1 MSAPIDALTQ
11 TTDAQPLPVLGRDV
25 TVPLVTGGEVTY
37 AALDY
42 AASAPA
48 LQRVWDDVAAYA
60 PYYGSVHRGAGYLS
74 QLSTD
79 LFENSRRAVA
89 EFLGCRED
97 DQVVFTRST
106 TDSLNL
112 LAAVLPAGCEVF
124 VFETEHHASLLPW
137 RDARVSYLNAPRTPG
152 EAVATL
158 ERALA
163 ARDLKGPALVCV
175 TGASNVTGELW
186 PVRELAA
193 VAHAHGAR
201 VVLDAAQLA
210 PHHPVDIAE
219 LDVDWVA
226 FSGHKL
232 YAPFGSGVLAGR
244 ADWLRDSEP
253 YLAGGGASRK
263 VARRS
268 DGGVDVEWHTTA
280 ARHEAGSPNVI
291 GVYAIASACKA
302 LTEAGFDRLVARER
316 ELVARVREG
325 LAEVPEVR
333 VLSLFGDDAPRVGVI
348 SFVVDGWNSSHFA
361 AALSAEY
368 GIGVRDGLFCAHP
381 LVRTLLGGDAG
392 DPGSAARLTPVPA
405 RGRSTRSGSA
415 SGPVRRTSTSSGSP
429 GPSGNSSG
437 TAPAGTTAPRTAV
450 ASPTAADARR
460 SGVEAD
466 RERRFQVVLGVG
478 TERHVRVRGLDARD
492 LADAARDDVRQ
503 VVVPGDPHHGDQIV
517 GAGDGEDLADAF
529 QRRDG
534 LGDLGDPVDA
544 GLDEHD
550 RGDHG

>member
-1 MSAPIDALTQ
+1 MSVSAVA
-11 TTDAQPLPVLGRDV
+11 TDPATCAPLPVLGRDV
-25 TVPLVTGGEVTY
+25 RVPLVTGGEVDY

-79 LFENSRRAVA
+79 LFENSRRTIA
-89 EFLGCRED
+89 EFLGCRADE
-97 DQVVFTRST
+97 QVVFTRST

-112 LAAVLPAGCEVF
+112 LAAVLPQDTRVF

-137 RDARVSYLNAPRTPG
+137 EQRADVTVTYLNAPRTPAQ
-152 EAVATL
+152 AVATL
-158 ERALA
+158 EQALA
-163 ARDLKGPALVCV
+163 DLGAPPAVAGGEPYGPALVCV

-193 VAHAHGAR
+193 AAHAHGAR
-201 VVLDAAQLA
+201 IVLDAAQLA
-210 PHHPVDIAE
+210 PHHPVDLAE
-219 LDVDWVA
+219 LDVDWIA

-232 YAPFGSGVLAGR
+232 YAPFGAGVLAGR
-244 ADWLRDSEP
+244 ADWLRDAEP

-263 VARRS
+263 VSRRT

-291 GVYAIASACKA
+291 GAYAIASACKA
-302 LTEAGFDRLVARER
+302 LTEAGFDTLVAREQ
-316 ELVARVREG
+316 ELITRVREG

-333 VLSLFGDDAPRVGVI
+333 VLSLFGDDAPRVGVL

-381 LVRTLLGGDAG
+381 LVRTLLGSDPQ
-392 DPGSAARLTPVPA
+392 DPGECGAPEAA
-405 RGRSTRSGSA
+405 
-415 SGPVRRTSTSSGSP
+415 P
-429 GPSGNSSG
+429 GELSLNAIRVSFG
-437 TAPAGTTAPRTAV
+437 AGTP
-450 ASPTAADARR
+450 
-460 SGVEAD
+460 
-466 RERRFQVVLGVG
+466 
-478 TERHVRVRGLDARD
+478 
-492 LADAARDDVRQ
+492 
-503 VVVPGDPHHGDQIV
+503 
-517 GAGDGEDLADAF
+517 
-529 QRRDG
+529 
-534 LGDLGDPVDA
+534 
-544 GLDEHD
+544 DEHVD
-550 RGDHG
+550 RFLRAVKELVADGARWNYRTVDGRCVAVV

>member
-1 MSAPIDALTQ
+1 MSVSTAAA
-11 TTDAQPLPVLGRDV
+11 AQSLCSPLPVLGSDV

-79 LFENSRRAVA
+79 LFENARSTVA
-89 EFLGCRED
+89 EFLDCRVD
-97 DQVVFTRST
+97 DQLIFTRST

-112 LAAVLPAGCEVF
+112 LAAALPADCQVF

-137 RDARVSYLNAPRTPG
+137 QEARVTYLDAPRTPG
-152 EAVATL
+152 EAVRTL

-163 ARDLKGPALVCV
+163 DRDSCGPALVCV

-193 VAHAHGAR
+193 AAHAHGAR
-201 VVLDAAQLA
+201 IVLDAAQLA
-210 PHHPVDIAE
+210 PHHPVSVRD

-244 ADWLRDSEP
+244 ADWLRAADP
-253 YLAGGGASRK
+253 YLAGGGASRR
-263 VARRS
+263 VTRRE
-268 DGGVDVEWHTTA
+268 DGGVDVEWHDTA

-291 GVYAIASACKA
+291 GAYSIASACKA
-302 LTEAGFDRLVARER
+302 LTEAGFDTLVARER
-316 ELVARVREG
+316 HLITKVREG
-325 LAEVPEVR
+325 LAGVPEVR
-333 VLSLFGDDAPRVGVI
+333 ILSLFGDDAPRVGVI
-348 SFVVDGWNSSHFA
+348 SFVVEGWNSSHFA

-381 LVRTLLGGDAG
+381 LLRTLLGSDPQTQGECGAPEAAPGEKSLNAIRVSFGAG
-392 DPGSAARLTPVPA
+392 TPDEHVDRFVSAVRELITSGAKWTYRTENGRCVPA
-405 RGRSTRSGSA
+405 VS
-415 SGPVRRTSTSSGSP
+415 
-429 GPSGNSSG
+429 
-437 TAPAGTTAPRTAV
+437 
-450 ASPTAADARR
+450 
-460 SGVEAD
+460 
-466 RERRFQVVLGVG
+466 
-478 TERHVRVRGLDARD
+478 
-492 LADAARDDVRQ
+492 
-503 VVVPGDPHHGDQIV
+503 
-517 GAGDGEDLADAF
+517 
-529 QRRDG
+529 
-534 LGDLGDPVDA
+534 
-544 GLDEHD
+544 
-550 RGDHG
+550 

>member
-1 MSAPIDALTQ
+1 MSVSTAAIDESVCA
-11 TTDAQPLPVLGRDV
+11 PLPVLGEDV
-25 TVPLVTGGEVTY
+25 RVPLVTGGEVAY

-48 LQRVWDDVAAYA
+48 LRRVWDDVAAYA

-79 LFENSRRAVA
+79 LFENSRATVA
-89 EFLGCRED
+89 EFLGCRAD

-112 LAAVLPAGCEVF
+112 LAAALPADCQVF

-137 RDARVSYLNAPRTPG
+137 RDARVTYLNAPRTPAQ
-152 EAVATL
+152 AVETL

-163 ARDLKGPALVCV
+163 ARDPYGPALVCV

-186 PVRELAA
+186 PVGELAA
-193 VAHAHGAR
+193 AAHAHGAR
-201 VVLDAAQLA
+201 IVLDAAQLA
-210 PHHPVDIAE
+210 PHHPVDITE

-244 ADWLRDSEP
+244 ADWLREAEP

-263 VARRS
+263 VARRT

-291 GVYAIASACKA
+291 GAYSIASACKA
-302 LTEAGFDRLVARER
+302 LKEAGFDALVAREQR
-316 ELVARVREG
+316 LVTGVRAG
-325 LAEVPEVR
+325 LAAIPQVK

-348 SFVVDGWNSSHFA
+348 SFVVEGWNSSHFA

-381 LVRTLLGGDAG
+381 LVRTLLGSDPQEVGECGAPEAEPGERSLNAIRVSFGAG
-392 DPGSAARLTPVPA
+392 TPDEHIERFVRAVGELVREGAQWKYRTEDGRCVPD
-405 RGRSTRSGSA
+405 R
-415 SGPVRRTSTSSGSP
+415 
-429 GPSGNSSG
+429 G
-437 TAPAGTTAPRTAV
+437 TA
-450 ASPTAADARR
+450 
-460 SGVEAD
+460 
-466 RERRFQVVLGVG
+466 Q
-478 TERHVRVRGLDARD
+478 H
-492 LADAARDDVRQ
+492 
-503 VVVPGDPHHGDQIV
+503 
-517 GAGDGEDLADAF
+517 
-529 QRRDG
+529 
-534 LGDLGDPVDA
+534 
-544 GLDEHD
+544 
-550 RGDHG
+550 

>member
-1 MSAPIDALTQ
+1 MSVSTAAADQSVCA
-11 TTDAQPLPVLGRDV
+11 PLPVLGRDV

-79 LFENSRRAVA
+79 LFENARRTVA
-89 EFLGCRED
+89 EFLDCRIED
-97 DQVVFTRST
+97 SPGEARSGKGGGGRREGDQVVFTRST

-112 LAAVLPAGCEVF
+112 LARVVPADCRVF

-137 RDARVSYLNAPRTPG
+137 RDAQVTYLNAPRTP
-152 EAVATL
+152 EQAVATL

-163 ARDLKGPALVCV
+163 DREPYGPALVCV

-193 VAHAHGAR
+193 AAHAHGAR
-201 VVLDAAQLA
+201 IVLDAAQLA
-210 PHHPVDIAE
+210 PHHPVSVKD

-244 ADWLRDSEP
+244 ADWLREAEP
-253 YLAGGGASRK
+253 YLAGGGASRR
-263 VARRS
+263 VSRRT
-268 DGGVDVEWHTTA
+268 DGGVDVEWHDSA

-291 GVYAIASACKA
+291 GAYSIAAACKA
-302 LTEAGFDRLVARER
+302 LTEAGFDTLVAREQH
-316 ELVARVREG
+316 LIDRVREG
-325 LAEVPEVR
+325 LAAVPQVR

-348 SFVVDGWNSSHFA
+348 SFVVEGWNSSHFA

-381 LVRTLLGGDAG
+381 LVRTLLGSDPQTQGECGAPEAAPGEKSLNAIRVSFGAG
-392 DPGSAARLTPVPA
+392 TPDEHVERFVTAVRELVSDGAKWRYRTEDGRCVPA
-405 RGRSTRSGSA
+405 
-415 SGPVRRTSTSSGSP
+415 V
-429 GPSGNSSG
+429 
-437 TAPAGTTAPRTAV
+437 
-450 ASPTAADARR
+450 
-460 SGVEAD
+460 
-466 RERRFQVVLGVG
+466 
-478 TERHVRVRGLDARD
+478 
-492 LADAARDDVRQ
+492 
-503 VVVPGDPHHGDQIV
+503 
-517 GAGDGEDLADAF
+517 
-529 QRRDG
+529 
-534 LGDLGDPVDA
+534 
-544 GLDEHD
+544 
-550 RGDHG
+550 

>member
-1 MSAPIDALTQ
+1 
-11 TTDAQPLPVLGRDV
+11 LPVLGRDV
-25 TVPLVTGGEVTY
+25 AVPLVTGGEVTY

-79 LFENSRRAVA
+79 LFENARRTVA
-89 EFLGCRED
+89 EFLDCRD
-97 DQVVFTRST
+97 ADQVVFTRST

-112 LAAVLPAGCEVF
+112 LAAALPADCQVF

-137 RDARVSYLNAPRTPG
+137 RGARVTYLDAPRSPRQ
-152 EAVATL
+152 AVETL

-163 ARDLKGPALVCV
+163 VRTVSIEGGNGPALVCV

-193 VAHAHGAR
+193 AAHAHGAR
-201 VVLDAAQLA
+201 IVLDAAQLA
-210 PHHPVDIAE
+210 PHHPVSVRE

-244 ADWLRDSEP
+244 ADWLREAEP

-263 VARRS
+263 VTRRT
-268 DGGVDVEWHTTA
+268 DGGVDVEWHETA

-291 GVYAIASACKA
+291 GAYAIASACKA
-302 LTEAGFDRLVARER
+302 LTEAGFDTLVAREQD
-316 ELVARVREG
+316 LIHKVREG
-325 LAEVPEVR
+325 LADVPEVR
-333 VLSLFGDDAPRVGVI
+333 ILSLFGDDSPRVGVI
-348 SFVVDGWNSSHFA
+348 SFVVEGWNSSHFA

-381 LVRTLLGGDAG
+381 LVRTLLGS
-392 DPGSAARLTPVPA
+392 DPQTQGECGAPEAA
-405 RGRSTRSGSA
+405 
-415 SGPVRRTSTSSGSP
+415 P
-429 GPSGNSSG
+429 GEKSLNAIRVSFG
-437 TAPAGTTAPRTAV
+437 AGTP
-450 ASPTAADARR
+450 DEH
-460 SGVEAD
+460 VE
-466 RERRFQVVLGVG
+466 RF
-478 TERHVRVRGLDARD
+478 
-492 LADAARDDVRQ
+492 
-503 VVVPGDPHHGDQIV
+503 V
-517 GAGDGEDLADAF
+517 GAVKELV
-529 QRRDG
+529 RDG
-534 LGDLGDPVDA
+534 AQWNYRTEDGRCVPDTSA
-544 GLDEHD
+544 
-550 RGDHG
+550 

>member
-1 MSAPIDALTQ
+1 MSVSTAAVDQSVCAPLT
-11 TTDAQPLPVLGRDV
+11 VLGADV
-25 TVPLVTGGEVTY
+25 TVPLVTGGYVTY

-79 LFENSRRAVA
+79 LFENSRVTVA
-89 EFLGCRED
+89 EFLGCRAD

-112 LAAVLPAGCEVF
+112 LAAVLPADCEVF

-137 RDARVSYLNAPRTPG
+137 RDARVTYLDAPRTPG
-152 EAVATL
+152 QAVATL
-158 ERALA
+158 EQALA
-163 ARDLKGPALVCV
+163 DRSPHGPALVCV

-186 PVRELAA
+186 PVKELAA
-193 VAHAHGAR
+193 AAHAHGAR
-201 VVLDAAQLA
+201 IVLDAAQLA
-210 PHHPVDIAE
+210 PHHPLDIAE

-244 ADWLRDSEP
+244 ADWLVDAEP

-263 VARRS
+263 VARRT

-291 GVYAIASACKA
+291 GVYSIAAACKA
-302 LTEAGFDRLVARER
+302 LTEAGFDRLVDREQR
-316 ELVARVREG
+316 LVTRVREG
-325 LAEVPEVR
+325 LAEVPEVK

-348 SFVVDGWNSSHFA
+348 SFVVEGWNSSHFA

-381 LVRTLLGGDAG
+381 LVRTLLGSEPQ
-392 DPGSAARLTPVPA
+392 DPGECGAPEAGPGERSEVGVPPA
-405 RGRSTRSGSA
+405 EGWGRSLNAIRVSFG
-415 SGPVRRTSTSSGSP
+415 
-429 GPSGNSSG
+429 
-437 TAPAGTTAPRTAV
+437 AGTP
-450 ASPTAADARR
+450 
-460 SGVEAD
+460 
-466 RERRFQVVLGVG
+466 
-478 TERHVRVRGLDARD
+478 
-492 LADAARDDVRQ
+492 
-503 VVVPGDPHHGDQIV
+503 
-517 GAGDGEDLADAF
+517 
-529 QRRDG
+529 
-534 LGDLGDPVDA
+534 
-544 GLDEHD
+544 DEHIERFLGAVRELVSKGARWTYRTEEGRCVPD
-550 RGDHG
+550 RGAAQV

>member
-1 MSAPIDALTQ
+1 MSVPTAALESSIC
-11 TTDAQPLPVLGRDV
+11 DPLPVLGQNV
-25 TVPLVTGGEVTY
+25 TVPLVTGGEVVY

-79 LFENSRRAVA
+79 LFENSRRTVA
-89 EFLGCRED
+89 EFLGCRAD

-112 LAAVLPAGCEVF
+112 LAAAIPADCQVF
-124 VFETEHHASLLPW
+124 VYETEHHASLLPW
-137 RDARVSYLNAPRTPG
+137 RDAQVTYLNAPRTPAQ
-152 EAVATL
+152 AVESL

-163 ARDLKGPALVCV
+163 DRDPYGPALVCV

-186 PVRELAA
+186 PVKELAA
-193 VAHAHGAR
+193 AAHAHGAR
-201 VVLDAAQLA
+201 IVLDAAQLA

-244 ADWLRDSEP
+244 ADWLQAAEP

-263 VARRS
+263 VARRA
-268 DGGVDVEWHTTA
+268 DGGVDVDWHTTA

-291 GVYAIASACKA
+291 GVYSIASACKA
-302 LTEAGFDRLVARER
+302 LTEAGFEGLVAREQ
-316 ELVARVREG
+316 ELVGRVREG

-348 SFVVDGWNSSHFA
+348 SFVVRGWNSSHFA

-381 LVRTLLGGDAG
+381 LVRTLLGSDPQ
-392 DPGSAARLTPVPA
+392 DPGECGAPEAEPGERSLNAIRVSFGAGTPDEHIDRFLRAVSELVREGARWNYRTEDGRCVPDRGAAAR
-405 RGRSTRSGSA
+405 
-415 SGPVRRTSTSSGSP
+415 
-429 GPSGNSSG
+429 
-437 TAPAGTTAPRTAV
+437 
-450 ASPTAADARR
+450 
-460 SGVEAD
+460 
-466 RERRFQVVLGVG
+466 
-478 TERHVRVRGLDARD
+478 
-492 LADAARDDVRQ
+492 
-503 VVVPGDPHHGDQIV
+503 I
-517 GAGDGEDLADAF
+517 
-529 QRRDG
+529 
-534 LGDLGDPVDA
+534 
-544 GLDEHD
+544 
-550 RGDHG
+550 

>member
-1 MSAPIDALTQ
+1 MSVPTAAL
-11 TTDAQPLPVLGRDV
+11 DSSVCAPLPVLGQDV

-79 LFENSRRAVA
+79 LFENSRRTVA
-89 EFLGCRED
+89 EFLGCRAD

-112 LAAVLPAGCEVF
+112 LAAAIPADCQVF
-124 VFETEHHASLLPW
+124 VYETEHHASLLPW
-137 RDARVSYLNAPRTPG
+137 RDAQVTYLNAPRTPAQ
-152 EAVATL
+152 AVETL

-163 ARDLKGPALVCV
+163 DRDPYGPALVCV

-193 VAHAHGAR
+193 AAHAHGAR
-201 VVLDAAQLA
+201 IVLDAAQLA
-210 PHHPVDIAE
+210 PHHPVDVAE

-244 ADWLRDSEP
+244 ADWLQAADP

-263 VARRS
+263 VARRA
-268 DGGVDVEWHTTA
+268 DGGVDVDWHTTA

-291 GVYAIASACKA
+291 GVYSIASACKA
-302 LTEAGFDRLVARER
+302 LTEAGFDNLVAREQ
-316 ELVARVREG
+316 ELVSRVREG
-325 LAEVPEVR
+325 LAEVPEVQ

-348 SFVVDGWNSSHFA
+348 SFVVRGWNSSHFA

-381 LVRTLLGGDAG
+381 LVRTLLGSDPQ
-392 DPGSAARLTPVPA
+392 DPGECGAPEGEPGELPQPSAGGTPSSLRSLNAIRVSFGAGTPDEHIDRFLRAVAELVREGARWNYRTEDGRCVPD
-405 RGRSTRSGSA
+405 R
-415 SGPVRRTSTSSGSP
+415 
-429 GPSGNSSG
+429 G
-437 TAPAGTTAPRTAV
+437 TAA
-450 ASPTAADARR
+450 
-460 SGVEAD
+460 
-466 RERRFQVVLGVG
+466 QV
-478 TERHVRVRGLDARD
+478 
-492 LADAARDDVRQ
+492 
-503 VVVPGDPHHGDQIV
+503 
-517 GAGDGEDLADAF
+517 
-529 QRRDG
+529 
-534 LGDLGDPVDA
+534 
-544 GLDEHD
+544 
-550 RGDHG
+550 

>member
-1 MSAPIDALTQ
+1 MSASLNTATA
-11 TTDAQPLPVLGRDV
+11 TAQDPACAEPLAVLGRDV

-79 LFENSRRAVA
+79 LFEQSRATVA
-89 EFLGCRED
+89 EFLDCRPG

-112 LAAVLPAGCEVF
+112 LAAVLPADCQVF

-137 RDARVSYLNAPRTPG
+137 TNAQVSYLNAPRTPD

-163 ARDLKGPALVCV
+163 DRTASIEEGHGPALVCV

-186 PVRELAA
+186 PVKELAA
-193 VAHAHGAR
+193 AAHAHGAR
-201 VVLDAAQLA
+201 IVLDAAQLA
-210 PHHPVDIAE
+210 PHHPVSVRD

-244 ADWLRDSEP
+244 ADWLQEAEP

-263 VARRS
+263 VSRRE

-291 GVYAIASACKA
+291 GVYSIASACRA
-302 LTEAGFDRLVARER
+302 LTEAGFDSLVAREQH
-316 ELVARVREG
+316 LVAKVREG
-325 LAEVPEVR
+325 LAEVPAVR

-381 LVRTLLGGDAG
+381 LVRTLLGSEPQAQGECGAPEAAPGERSLNAIRVSFGAG
-392 DPGSAARLTPVPA
+392 TPDEHVERFVRAVKELVADGAKWQYRTEEGRCVP
-405 RGRSTRSGSA
+405 
-415 SGPVRRTSTSSGSP
+415 
-429 GPSGNSSG
+429 
-437 TAPAGTTAPRTAV
+437 TAPLRGCSAV
-450 ASPTAADARR
+450 
-460 SGVEAD
+460 
-466 RERRFQVVLGVG
+466 
-478 TERHVRVRGLDARD
+478 
-492 LADAARDDVRQ
+492 
-503 VVVPGDPHHGDQIV
+503 
-517 GAGDGEDLADAF
+517 
-529 QRRDG
+529 
-534 LGDLGDPVDA
+534 
-544 GLDEHD
+544 
-550 RGDHG
+550 

>member
-1 MSAPIDALTQ
+1 MSASLNAVA
-11 TTDAQPLPVLGRDV
+11 TTATDTAQDPACAEPLAVLGRDV

-79 LFENSRRAVA
+79 LFEQSRVTVA
-89 EFLGCRED
+89 EFLDCRPA

-112 LAAVLPAGCEVF
+112 LAAVLPAGCQVF

-137 RDARVSYLNAPRTPG
+137 TNAQVTYLDAPRTPG
-152 EAVATL
+152 EAVAVL

-163 ARDLKGPALVCV
+163 DRTASIEEGYGPALVCV

-186 PVRELAA
+186 PVKELAA
-193 VAHAHGAR
+193 AAHAHGAR
-201 VVLDAAQLA
+201 IVLDAAQLA
-210 PHHPVDIAE
+210 PHHPVSVRD

-244 ADWLRDSEP
+244 ADWLQEADP

-263 VARRS
+263 VSRRE
-268 DGGVDVEWHTTA
+268 DGGVDAEWHTTA

-291 GVYAIASACKA
+291 GVYSIASACRA
-302 LTEAGFDRLVARER
+302 LTEAGFENLVAREQR
-316 ELVARVREG
+316 LVARVREG
-325 LAEVPEVR
+325 LAEVPAVR

-381 LVRTLLGGDAG
+381 LVRTLLGSEPQAQGECGAPEAA
-392 DPGSAARLTPVPA
+392 PGE
-405 RGRSTRSGSA
+405 RSLNAIRVSFG
-415 SGPVRRTSTSSGSP
+415 
-429 GPSGNSSG
+429 
-437 TAPAGTTAPRTAV
+437 AGTP
-450 ASPTAADARR
+450 
-460 SGVEAD
+460 
-466 RERRFQVVLGVG
+466 
-478 TERHVRVRGLDARD
+478 
-492 LADAARDDVRQ
+492 
-503 VVVPGDPHHGDQIV
+503 
-517 GAGDGEDLADAF
+517 
-529 QRRDG
+529 
-534 LGDLGDPVDA
+534 
-544 GLDEHD
+544 DEHVD
-550 RGDHG
+550 RFLGAVRELVADGAKWQYRTEEGRCVPLRGASA

>member
-1 MSAPIDALTQ
+1 MSVAVDAAACTE
-11 TTDAQPLPVLGRDV
+11 TVAPLPVLGRDV

-48 LQRVWDDVAAYA
+48 LQRVWDDVAAYV

-79 LFENSRRAVA
+79 LFENSRTTVA
-89 EFLGCRED
+89 EFLDCRD
-97 DQVVFTRST
+97 GDQVVFTRST

-112 LAAVLPAGCEVF
+112 LAAALPADCQVF

-137 RDARVSYLNAPRTPG
+137 RDARVTYLNAPRTPD

-163 ARDLKGPALVCV
+163 DRDPYGPALVCV

-193 VAHAHGAR
+193 AAHAHGAR
-201 VVLDAAQLA
+201 IVLDAAQLA
-210 PHHPVDIAE
+210 PHHPVSVQD

-244 ADWLRDSEP
+244 SDWLTEAEP

-263 VARRS
+263 VARRT
-268 DGGVDVEWHTTA
+268 DGGVDVEWHENA

-291 GVYAIASACKA
+291 GVYSIASACKA
-302 LTEAGFDRLVARER
+302 LTEAGFDSLVAREQHLIR
-316 ELVARVREG
+316 TVRDG
-325 LAEVPEVR
+325 LAAVPEVK

-348 SFVVDGWNSSHFA
+348 SFVVEGWNSSHFA

-381 LVRTLLGGDAG
+381 LVRTLLGSDPQTQGECGAPEAAPGEKSLNAIRVSFGAG
-392 DPGSAARLTPVPA
+392 TPDEHVERFVAAVTELVRDGAAWSYRTEQGRCVPA
-405 RGRSTRSGSA
+405 S
-415 SGPVRRTSTSSGSP
+415 
-429 GPSGNSSG
+429 
-437 TAPAGTTAPRTAV
+437 
-450 ASPTAADARR
+450 
-460 SGVEAD
+460 
-466 RERRFQVVLGVG
+466 
-478 TERHVRVRGLDARD
+478 
-492 LADAARDDVRQ
+492 
-503 VVVPGDPHHGDQIV
+503 
-517 GAGDGEDLADAF
+517 
-529 QRRDG
+529 
-534 LGDLGDPVDA
+534 
-544 GLDEHD
+544 
-550 RGDHG
+550 

>member
-1 MSAPIDALTQ
+1 MSARATTTTHADADPACVPGAAGSLTES
-11 TTDAQPLPVLGRDV
+11 PLPVLGRDV
-25 TVPLVTGGEVTY
+25 TVPLVTGGEVDY

-79 LFENSRRAVA
+79 LFENARRTVA
-89 EFLGCRED
+89 EFLGCRDGDE
-97 DQVVFTRST
+97 VVFTRST

-112 LAAVLPAGCEVF
+112 LAAALPADCEVF

-137 RDARVSYLNAPRTPG
+137 RDARVTYLDAPRTPG
-152 EAVATL
+152 EAVDTL

-163 ARDLKGPALVCV
+163 DRDPYGPALVCV

-193 VAHAHGAR
+193 AAHAHGAR
-201 VVLDAAQLA
+201 IVLDAAQLA
-210 PHHPVDIAE
+210 PHHPVDVAD

-232 YAPFGSGVLAGR
+232 YAPFGAGVLAGR
-244 ADWLRDSEP
+244 ADWLRVAEP

-263 VARRS
+263 VSRRA
-268 DGGVDVEWHTTA
+268 DGGVDVEWHDSA

-291 GVYAIASACKA
+291 GAYAIASACKA
-302 LTEAGFDRLVARER
+302 LTEAGFDRLVAREER
-316 ELVARVREG
+316 LIDLVRAG
-325 LAEVPEVR
+325 LAEVPAVR

-381 LVRTLLGGDAG
+381 LVRTLLGTDPQ
-392 DPGSAARLTPVPA
+392 DPGECGAPEAAP
-405 RGRSTRSGSA
+405 GERSLNA
-415 SGPVRRTSTSSGSP
+415 VRVSFG
-429 GPSGNSSG
+429 
-437 TAPAGTTAPRTAV
+437 AGTPDEHVERFVRAVRELVTDGARWRYRTEDGRCV
-450 ASPTAADARR
+450 PDPTTAA
-460 SGVEAD
+460 
-466 RERRFQVVLGVG
+466 
-478 TERHVRVRGLDARD
+478 
-492 LADAARDDVRQ
+492 
-503 VVVPGDPHHGDQIV
+503 
-517 GAGDGEDLADAF
+517 
-529 QRRDG
+529 
-534 LGDLGDPVDA
+534 
-544 GLDEHD
+544 
-550 RGDHG
+550 

>member
-1 MSAPIDALTQ
+1 MSARPNAVASAASASSVASAAADSA
-11 TTDAQPLPVLGRDV
+11 DPACAAPLPVLGRDV

-79 LFENSRRAVA
+79 LFENSRITVA
-89 EFLGCRED
+89 EFLDCRPG
-97 DQVVFTRST
+97 DQVIFTRST

-112 LAAVLPAGCEVF
+112 LAQAVPADCQVF

-137 RDARVSYLNAPRTPG
+137 RDAQVTYLNAPRTP
-152 EAVATL
+152 EDAVATL

-163 ARDLKGPALVCV
+163 DRDPYGPALVCV

-186 PVRELAA
+186 PVKELAA
-193 VAHAHGAR
+193 AAHAHGAR
-201 VVLDAAQLA
+201 IVLDAAQLA
-210 PHHPVDIAE
+210 PHHPVSVQD
-219 LDVDWVA
+219 LDVDWIA

-244 ADWLRDSEP
+244 SDWLQDAEP

-263 VARRS
+263 VARRT

-291 GVYAIASACKA
+291 GVYSIASACKA
-302 LTEAGFDRLVARER
+302 LVEAGFESLVER
-316 ELVARVREG
+316 EQHLIAKVREG
-325 LAEVPEVR
+325 LAEVPEVK

-381 LVRTLLGGDAG
+381 LVRTLLGSDPQ
-392 DPGSAARLTPVPA
+392 DPGECGAPEAEPGERSLNAIRVSFGAGTPDEHVERFVGAVKELVRHGAKWTYHTEDGRCVPA
-405 RGRSTRSGSA
+405 
-415 SGPVRRTSTSSGSP
+415 V
-429 GPSGNSSG
+429 
-437 TAPAGTTAPRTAV
+437 
-450 ASPTAADARR
+450 
-460 SGVEAD
+460 
-466 RERRFQVVLGVG
+466 
-478 TERHVRVRGLDARD
+478 
-492 LADAARDDVRQ
+492 
-503 VVVPGDPHHGDQIV
+503 
-517 GAGDGEDLADAF
+517 
-529 QRRDG
+529 
-534 LGDLGDPVDA
+534 
-544 GLDEHD
+544 
-550 RGDHG
+550 

>member
-1 MSAPIDALTQ
+1 MSVSAVAADSSVCAPLA
-11 TTDAQPLPVLGRDV
+11 VLGRDV

-79 LFENSRRAVA
+79 LFENSRKTVA

-112 LAAVLPAGCEVF
+112 LAAALPADCQVF

-137 RDARVSYLNAPRTPG
+137 RDARVTCLNAPRTPD
-152 EAVATL
+152 EAVQTL

-163 ARDLKGPALVCV
+163 DRDPYGPALVCV

-193 VAHAHGAR
+193 AAHAHGAR
-201 VVLDAAQLA
+201 IVLDAAQLA
-210 PHHPVDIAE
+210 PHHPVSVAE

-244 ADWLRDSEP
+244 SDWLRAAEP

-263 VARRS
+263 VARRA
-268 DGGVDVEWHTTA
+268 DGGVDVEWHDSA

-291 GVYAIASACKA
+291 GVYSIASACKA
-302 LTEAGFDRLVARER
+302 LTDAGFDELVAREQHLIR
-316 ELVARVREG
+316 TVREG
-325 LAEVPEVR
+325 LAEVPQVR
-333 VLSLFGDDAPRVGVI
+333 ILSLFGDDAPRVGVI

-381 LVRTLLGGDAG
+381 LVRTLLGSEPDE
-392 DPGSAARLTPVPA
+392 PGECGAPEAA
-405 RGRSTRSGSA
+405 
-415 SGPVRRTSTSSGSP
+415 P
-429 GPSGNSSG
+429 GEKSLNAIRVSFG
-437 TAPAGTTAPRTAV
+437 AGTP
-450 ASPTAADARR
+450 
-460 SGVEAD
+460 
-466 RERRFQVVLGVG
+466 
-478 TERHVRVRGLDARD
+478 
-492 LADAARDDVRQ
+492 
-503 VVVPGDPHHGDQIV
+503 
-517 GAGDGEDLADAF
+517 
-529 QRRDG
+529 
-534 LGDLGDPVDA
+534 
-544 GLDEHD
+544 DEHVERFVRAVKELVAD
-550 RGDHG
+550 GARWSYRTEDGRCVPDTGAAA

>member
-1 MSAPIDALTQ
+1 MSARPAA
-11 TTDAQPLPVLGRDV
+11 TTATATATASAVAACEPLPVLGSDV
-25 TVPLVTGGEVTY
+25 LVPLVTGGEVTY

-48 LQRVWDDVAAYA
+48 LRRVWDDIAAYA

-79 LFENSRRAVA
+79 LFENSRKDVA
-89 EFLGCRED
+89 AFLGCRED

-112 LAAVLPAGCEVF
+112 LAAVAPRGTEVF

-137 RDARVSYLNAPRTPG
+137 EQREDVTVRYLSAPRSPG
-152 EAVATL
+152 QAVETL
-158 ERALA
+158 EKALA
-163 ARDLKGPALVCV
+163 GRAGGPALVCV

-193 VAHAHGAR
+193 AAHAHGAR
-201 VVLDAAQLA
+201 IVLDAAQLA

-219 LDVDWVA
+219 ADIDWVA

-232 YAPFGSGVLAGR
+232 YAPFGAGVLAGR
-244 ADWLRDSEP
+244 ADWLREARP

-263 VARRS
+263 VTRRE

-302 LTEAGFDRLVARER
+302 LTEAGFEGLVARER
-316 ELVARVREG
+316 QLIEKVRAG

-333 VLSLFGDDAPRVGVI
+333 VLSLFGDDAPRVGVL
-348 SFVVDGWNSSHFA
+348 SFVVEGWNSSHFA

-381 LVRTLLGGDAG
+381 LVRTLLDSEP
-392 DPGSAARLTPVPA
+392 DEPGECGAPEAAP
-405 RGRSTRSGSA
+405 GERSLNAIRVSFG
-415 SGPVRRTSTSSGSP
+415 
-429 GPSGNSSG
+429 
-437 TAPAGTTAPRTAV
+437 AGTP
-450 ASPTAADARR
+450 DEH
-460 SGVEAD
+460 VE
-466 RERRFQVVLGVG
+466 RF
-478 TERHVRVRGLDARD
+478 
-492 LADAARDDVRQ
+492 
-503 VVVPGDPHHGDQIV
+503 V
-517 GAGDGEDLADAF
+517 GAVKELV
-529 QRRDG
+529 RDG
-534 LGDLGDPVDA
+534 ARWSYRTEDGRCVP
-544 GLDEHD
+544 D
-550 RGDHG
+550 RG

>member
-1 MSAPIDALTQ
+1 MSVSTAAVDQSICA
-11 TTDAQPLPVLGRDV
+11 PLPVLGADV
-25 TVPLVTGGEVTY
+25 TVPLVTGGDVTY

-48 LQRVWDDVAAYA
+48 LKRVWDDVAAYA

-79 LFENSRRAVA
+79 LFENSRETVA
-89 EFLGCRED
+89 EFLGCRAE

-112 LAAVLPAGCEVF
+112 LAAALPADCQVF

-137 RDARVSYLNAPRTPG
+137 RDARVTYLDAPRTPDQ
-152 EAVATL
+152 AVATL

-163 ARDLKGPALVCV
+163 AREPHGPALVCV

-186 PVRELAA
+186 PVKELAA
-193 VAHAHGAR
+193 AAHAHGAR
-201 VVLDAAQLA
+201 IVLDAAQLA
-210 PHHPVDIAE
+210 PHHPVDITE

-244 ADWLRDSEP
+244 ADWLVDAEP

-263 VARRS
+263 VARRT
-268 DGGVDVEWHTTA
+268 DGGVDVEWHTTP

-291 GVYAIASACKA
+291 GVYSIAAACKA
-302 LTEAGFDRLVARER
+302 LTEAGFDRLVAREQQ
-316 ELVARVREG
+316 LVTRVREG
-325 LAEVPEVR
+325 LADVPEVK

-348 SFVVDGWNSSHFA
+348 SFVVEGWNSSHFA

-381 LVRTLLGGDAG
+381 LVRTLLGSEPQE
-392 DPGSAARLTPVPA
+392 PGECGAPEAAP
-405 RGRSTRSGSA
+405 GERSLNAIRVSFG
-415 SGPVRRTSTSSGSP
+415 
-429 GPSGNSSG
+429 
-437 TAPAGTTAPRTAV
+437 AGTP
-450 ASPTAADARR
+450 
-460 SGVEAD
+460 
-466 RERRFQVVLGVG
+466 
-478 TERHVRVRGLDARD
+478 
-492 LADAARDDVRQ
+492 
-503 VVVPGDPHHGDQIV
+503 
-517 GAGDGEDLADAF
+517 
-529 QRRDG
+529 
-534 LGDLGDPVDA
+534 
-544 GLDEHD
+544 DEHIERFLGAVRELVSKGARWSYRTEEGRCVPD
-550 RGDHG
+550 RGAAQV

>member
-1 MSAPIDALTQ
+1 MSVFTAAADQSLCA
-11 TTDAQPLPVLGRDV
+11 PLPVLGEDV
-25 TVPLVTGGEVTY
+25 RVPLVTGGEVTY

-79 LFENSRRAVA
+79 LFENSRATVA
-89 EFLGCRED
+89 EFLGCRAD

-112 LAAVLPAGCEVF
+112 LAAVLPADCQVF
-124 VFETEHHASLLPW
+124 VYETEHHASLLPW
-137 RDARVSYLNAPRTPG
+137 RDARVTYLNAPRTPAQ
-152 EAVATL
+152 AVESL

-163 ARDLKGPALVCV
+163 DREPYGPVLVCV

-186 PVRELAA
+186 PVKELAA
-193 VAHAHGAR
+193 AAHAHGAR
-201 VVLDAAQLA
+201 IVLDAAQLA

-244 ADWLRDSEP
+244 ADWLREAEP

-263 VARRS
+263 VARRA
-268 DGGVDVEWHTTA
+268 DGGVDVEWHSTA

-291 GVYAIASACKA
+291 GVYSIASACKA
-302 LTEAGFDRLVARER
+302 LTEAGFENLVAREQA
-316 ELVARVREG
+316 LVAAVRAG
-325 LAEVPEVR
+325 LAEVPQVK

-348 SFVVDGWNSSHFA
+348 SFVVEGWNSSHFA

-381 LVRTLLGGDAG
+381 LVRTLLGS
-392 DPGSAARLTPVPA
+392 DPEQVGECGAPEAEP
-405 RGRSTRSGSA
+405 GERSLNAIRVSFG
-415 SGPVRRTSTSSGSP
+415 
-429 GPSGNSSG
+429 
-437 TAPAGTTAPRTAV
+437 AGTPEEHIERFVRAVKELVSEGAQWKYRTEGG
-450 ASPTAADARR
+450 RC
-460 SGVEAD
+460 
-466 RERRFQVVLGVG
+466 
-478 TERHVRVRGLDARD
+478 
-492 LADAARDDVRQ
+492 
-503 VVVPGDPHHGDQIV
+503 VP
-517 GAGDGEDLADAF
+517 
-529 QRRDG
+529 
-534 LGDLGDPVDA
+534 
-544 GLDEHD
+544 D
-550 RGDHG
+550 RGAAQL

>member
-1 MSAPIDALTQ
+1 MSAFLNAAATSASVASASVATAEGPAC
-11 TTDAQPLPVLGRDV
+11 AEPLPVLGRDV

-79 LFENSRRAVA
+79 LFEQSRVTVA
-89 EFLGCRED
+89 EFLDCRPA
-97 DQVVFTRST
+97 DQVIFTRST

-112 LAAVLPAGCEVF
+112 LAAVLPADCQVF

-137 RDARVSYLNAPRTPG
+137 TNAQVTYLNAPRTPD

-163 ARDLKGPALVCV
+163 DREPSPSSSSWGDPKGPALVCV

-186 PVRELAA
+186 PVKELAA
-193 VAHAHGAR
+193 AAHAHGAR
-201 VVLDAAQLA
+201 IVLDAAQLA
-210 PHHPVDIAE
+210 PHHPVSVRD

-244 ADWLRDSEP
+244 ADWLQQAEP

-263 VARRS
+263 VARRE

-291 GVYAIASACKA
+291 GVYSIASACKA
-302 LTEAGFDRLVARER
+302 LTEAGFDSLVARER
-316 ELVARVREG
+316 HLIAKVREG
-325 LAEVPEVR
+325 LAEVPAVR
-333 VLSLFGDDAPRVGVI
+333 VLSLFGDEAPRVGVI

-381 LVRTLLGGDAG
+381 LVRTLLGSEPQAQGECGAPEAAPGERSLNAIRVSFGAG
-392 DPGSAARLTPVPA
+392 TPDEHVDRFVRAVKELVADGAKWQYRTEEGRCVPA
-405 RGRSTRSGSA
+405 
-415 SGPVRRTSTSSGSP
+415 V
-429 GPSGNSSG
+429 
-437 TAPAGTTAPRTAV
+437 
-450 ASPTAADARR
+450 
-460 SGVEAD
+460 
-466 RERRFQVVLGVG
+466 
-478 TERHVRVRGLDARD
+478 
-492 LADAARDDVRQ
+492 
-503 VVVPGDPHHGDQIV
+503 
-517 GAGDGEDLADAF
+517 
-529 QRRDG
+529 
-534 LGDLGDPVDA
+534 
-544 GLDEHD
+544 
-550 RGDHG
+550 

>member
-1 MSAPIDALTQ
+1 MSAFLNSATATAATAAAVDPAC
-11 TTDAQPLPVLGRDV
+11 AEPLPVLGRDV

-79 LFENSRRAVA
+79 LFEQSRATVA
-89 EFLGCRED
+89 EFLDCRPG

-112 LAAVLPAGCEVF
+112 LAAALPAGCQVF

-137 RDARVSYLNAPRTPG
+137 TNAQVTYLNAPRTPAQ
-152 EAVATL
+152 AVATL

-163 ARDLKGPALVCV
+163 DRDPYGPALVCV

-186 PVRELAA
+186 PVKELAA
-193 VAHAHGAR
+193 AAHAHGAR
-201 VVLDAAQLA
+201 IVLDAAQLA
-210 PHHPVDIAE
+210 PHHPLSVRD
-219 LDVDWVA
+219 LGVDWVA

-244 ADWLRDSEP
+244 ADWLQEAEP
-253 YLAGGGASRK
+253 YLAGGGASRM
-263 VARRS
+263 VARRVE
-268 DGGVDVEWHTTA
+268 GGVDVEWHTTA

-291 GVYAIASACKA
+291 GVYSIASACRA
-302 LTEAGFDRLVARER
+302 LKEAGFENLVARENR
-316 ELVARVREG
+316 LIARVREG
-325 LAEVPEVR
+325 LADVPAVR
-333 VLSLFGDDAPRVGVI
+333 VLSLFGDHAPRVGVI

-381 LVRTLLGGDAG
+381 LVRTLLGSEPQEPGECGAPEAAPGERSLNAIRVSFGAG
-392 DPGSAARLTPVPA
+392 TPDEHVERFLRAVKELVADGAKWQYRTEEGRCVPA
-405 RGRSTRSGSA
+405 
-415 SGPVRRTSTSSGSP
+415 V
-429 GPSGNSSG
+429 
-437 TAPAGTTAPRTAV
+437 
-450 ASPTAADARR
+450 
-460 SGVEAD
+460 
-466 RERRFQVVLGVG
+466 
-478 TERHVRVRGLDARD
+478 
-492 LADAARDDVRQ
+492 
-503 VVVPGDPHHGDQIV
+503 
-517 GAGDGEDLADAF
+517 
-529 QRRDG
+529 
-534 LGDLGDPVDA
+534 
-544 GLDEHD
+544 
-550 RGDHG
+550 

>member
-1 MSAPIDALTQ
+1 MSVAVDAAACTSAPADIA
-11 TTDAQPLPVLGRDV
+11 APLPVLGRDV

-79 LFENSRRAVA
+79 LFENSRTTVA
-89 EFLGCRED
+89 EFLDCRD
-97 DQVVFTRST
+97 GDQVVFTRST

-112 LAAVLPAGCEVF
+112 LAAALPADCQVF

-137 RDARVSYLNAPRTPG
+137 RDARVTYLNAPRTPD

-163 ARDLKGPALVCV
+163 DRDPYGPALVCV

-193 VAHAHGAR
+193 AAHAHGAR
-201 VVLDAAQLA
+201 IVLDAAQLA
-210 PHHPVDIAE
+210 PHHPVSVQD

-244 ADWLRDSEP
+244 SDWLTEAEP

-263 VARRS
+263 VARRT
-268 DGGVDVEWHTTA
+268 DGGVDVEWHENA

-291 GVYAIASACKA
+291 GVYSIASACKA
-302 LTEAGFDRLVARER
+302 LTEAGFDSLVAREQYLIR
-316 ELVARVREG
+316 KVRDG
-325 LAEVPEVR
+325 LAAVPEVK

-348 SFVVDGWNSSHFA
+348 SFVVEGWNSSHFA

-381 LVRTLLGGDAG
+381 LVRTLLGSDPQTQGECGAPEAAPGEKSLNAIRVSFGAG
-392 DPGSAARLTPVPA
+392 TPDEHVERFVAAVTELVRDGAAWSYRTEQGRCVPA
-405 RGRSTRSGSA
+405 S
-415 SGPVRRTSTSSGSP
+415 
-429 GPSGNSSG
+429 
-437 TAPAGTTAPRTAV
+437 
-450 ASPTAADARR
+450 
-460 SGVEAD
+460 
-466 RERRFQVVLGVG
+466 
-478 TERHVRVRGLDARD
+478 
-492 LADAARDDVRQ
+492 
-503 VVVPGDPHHGDQIV
+503 
-517 GAGDGEDLADAF
+517 
-529 QRRDG
+529 
-534 LGDLGDPVDA
+534 
-544 GLDEHD
+544 
-550 RGDHG
+550 

>member
-1 MSAPIDALTQ
+1 MSVSAVATAPSVCA
-11 TTDAQPLPVLGRDV
+11 PLPVLGRDV

-79 LFENSRRAVA
+79 LFENARRTVA
-89 EFLGCRED
+89 EFLDCREG

-112 LAAVLPAGCEVF
+112 LAAALPAGCQVF

-137 RDARVSYLNAPRTPG
+137 RNARVTYLDAPRSPR
-152 EAVATL
+152 EAVETL

-163 ARDLKGPALVCV
+163 GRTVPTEGGHGPALVCV

-193 VAHAHGAR
+193 AAHAHGAR
-201 VVLDAAQLA
+201 IVLDAAQLA
-210 PHHPVDIAE
+210 PHHPVSLAG

-232 YAPFGSGVLAGR
+232 YAPFGTGVLAGR
-244 ADWLRDSEP
+244 SDWLRAAEP

-263 VARRS
+263 VSRRQ
-268 DGGVDVEWHTTA
+268 DGGVDVEWHDSA

-291 GVYAIASACKA
+291 GAYAVASACKA
-302 LTEAGFDRLVARER
+302 LTEAGFDTLVAREQD
-316 ELVARVREG
+316 LVRAVREG
-325 LAEVPEVR
+325 LADVPQVR
-333 VLSLFGDDAPRVGVI
+333 FLSLFGDDAPRVGVL

-381 LVRTLLGGDAG
+381 LVRTLLGS
-392 DPGSAARLTPVPA
+392 DPQSQGEC
-405 RGRSTRSGSA
+405 
-415 SGPVRRTSTSSGSP
+415 GSP
-429 GPSGNSSG
+429 EA
-437 TAPAGTTAPRTAV
+437 APGEKSLNAIRVSFGAGTP
-450 ASPTAADARR
+450 
-460 SGVEAD
+460 
-466 RERRFQVVLGVG
+466 
-478 TERHVRVRGLDARD
+478 
-492 LADAARDDVRQ
+492 
-503 VVVPGDPHHGDQIV
+503 
-517 GAGDGEDLADAF
+517 
-529 QRRDG
+529 
-534 LGDLGDPVDA
+534 
-544 GLDEHD
+544 DEHVERFVRAVKELVTD
-550 RGDHG
+550 GAKWNYRTEDGRCVPDTSA

>member
-1 MSAPIDALTQ
+1 MSARPSAL
-11 TTDAQPLPVLGRDV
+11 DSADFADSANDSPACEPLPVLGSDV
-25 TVPLVTGGEVTY
+25 LVPLVTGGEVTY

-48 LQRVWDDVAAYA
+48 LRRVWDDIAAYA

-79 LFENSRRAVA
+79 LFENSRKDVA
-89 EFLGCRED
+89 AFLGCRED

-112 LAAVLPAGCEVF
+112 LAAVAPRGTEVF

-137 RDARVSYLNAPRTPG
+137 EQREDVTVRYLSAPRSPRQ
-152 EAVATL
+152 AVRTL
-158 ERALA
+158 QTALA
-163 ARDLKGPALVCV
+163 GRGEGPALVCV

-193 VAHAHGAR
+193 AAHAHGAR
-201 VVLDAAQLA
+201 IVLDAAQLA
-210 PHHPVDIAE
+210 PHHPVDIAAA
-219 LDVDWVA
+219 DVDWVA

-232 YAPFGSGVLAGR
+232 YAPFGAGVLAGR
-244 ADWLRDSEP
+244 ADWLRAARP

-263 VARRS
+263 VTRRD

-302 LTEAGFDRLVARER
+302 LTEAGFEGLVARER
-316 ELVARVREG
+316 QLIATVREG

-333 VLSLFGDDAPRVGVI
+333 VLSLFGDDAPRVGVL

-381 LVRTLLGGDAG
+381 LVRTLLGSEPDE
-392 DPGSAARLTPVPA
+392 PGECGAPEAAP
-405 RGRSTRSGSA
+405 GERSLNAIRVSFG
-415 SGPVRRTSTSSGSP
+415 
-429 GPSGNSSG
+429 
-437 TAPAGTTAPRTAV
+437 AGTPDEHVERFVRAV
-450 ASPTAADARR
+450 KEL
-460 SGVEAD
+460 V
-466 RERRFQVVLGVG
+466 
-478 TERHVRVRGLDARD
+478 
-492 LADAARDDVRQ
+492 
-503 VVVPGDPHHGDQIV
+503 
-517 GAGDGEDLADAF
+517 
-529 QRRDG
+529 RDG
-534 LGDLGDPVDA
+534 ARWSYRTENGRCVP
-544 GLDEHD
+544 D
-550 RGDHG
+550 RG

>member
-1 MSAPIDALTQ
+1 MSPNAVS
-11 TTDAQPLPVLGRDV
+11 TTAAAPLPVLGRDV

-79 LFENSRRAVA
+79 LFENSRRTVA
-89 EFLGCRED
+89 EFLGCRPD

-137 RDARVSYLNAPRTPG
+137 RDARAGDAGISYLNAPRTPD

-163 ARDLKGPALVCV
+163 RRDSRRPALVCV

-193 VAHAHGAR
+193 AAHAHGAR
-201 VVLDAAQLA
+201 IVLDAAQLA
-210 PHHPVDIAE
+210 PHHRVDIAA

-244 ADWLRDSEP
+244 ADWLRDAEP
-253 YLAGGGASRK
+253 YLAGGGASRT
-263 VARRS
+263 VARRA

-291 GVYAIASACKA
+291 GAYAIASACKA
-302 LTEAGFDRLVARER
+302 LTEAGFDTLVER
-316 ELVARVREG
+316 EQQLIDRVRSG

-333 VLSLFGDDAPRVGVI
+333 VLSLFGDDAPRVGVL
-348 SFVVDGWNSSHFA
+348 SFVVEGWNSSHFA

-381 LVRTLLGGDAG
+381 LVRTLLGTDPQ
-392 DPGSAARLTPVPA
+392 DPGECGAPEAEPGERSLNAIRVSFGAGTPDEHVDRFVRAVRELVNDGARWNYRTEDGRCVPD
-405 RGRSTRSGSA
+405 RSG
-415 SGPVRRTSTSSGSP
+415 
-429 GPSGNSSG
+429 
-437 TAPAGTTAPRTAV
+437 APAA
-450 ASPTAADARR
+450 
-460 SGVEAD
+460 
-466 RERRFQVVLGVG
+466 
-478 TERHVRVRGLDARD
+478 
-492 LADAARDDVRQ
+492 
-503 VVVPGDPHHGDQIV
+503 
-517 GAGDGEDLADAF
+517 
-529 QRRDG
+529 
-534 LGDLGDPVDA
+534 
-544 GLDEHD
+544 
-550 RGDHG
+550 

>member
-1 MSAPIDALTQ
+1 MSAAVTP
-11 TTDAQPLPVLGRDV
+11 TTTAAVTDPSDPACLAPLPVLGREV
-25 TVPLVTGGEVTY
+25 SVPLVTGGEVTY

-79 LFENSRRAVA
+79 LFENARATVA
-89 EFLGCRED
+89 SFLGCRAG

-112 LAAVLPAGCEVF
+112 LAAALPAGCEVF

-137 RDARVSYLNAPRTPG
+137 RDARVTYLDAPRTPAD
-152 EAVATL
+152 AVTTL

-163 ARDLKGPALVCV
+163 DRDPYGPALVCV

-193 VAHAHGAR
+193 AAHAHGAR
-201 VVLDAAQLA
+201 IVLDAAQLA
-210 PHHPVDIAE
+210 PHHPVSVAE
-219 LDVDWVA
+219 LDVDWIA

-244 ADWLRDSEP
+244 ADWLREAEP

-263 VARRS
+263 VSRRA
-268 DGGVDVEWHTTA
+268 DGGVEVEWHDSA

-302 LTEAGFDRLVARER
+302 LTEAGFDDLVARER
-316 ELVARVREG
+316 YLIGLVRAG
-325 LAEVPEVR
+325 LAQVPEVR

-381 LVRTLLGGDAG
+381 LVRTLLGTDPQ
-392 DPGSAARLTPVPA
+392 DPGECGAPEAAP
-405 RGRSTRSGSA
+405 GERSLNAIRVSFG
-415 SGPVRRTSTSSGSP
+415 
-429 GPSGNSSG
+429 
-437 TAPAGTTAPRTAV
+437 AGTP
-450 ASPTAADARR
+450 
-460 SGVEAD
+460 
-466 RERRFQVVLGVG
+466 
-478 TERHVRVRGLDARD
+478 
-492 LADAARDDVRQ
+492 
-503 VVVPGDPHHGDQIV
+503 
-517 GAGDGEDLADAF
+517 
-529 QRRDG
+529 
-534 LGDLGDPVDA
+534 
-544 GLDEHD
+544 DEHVERFVRAVKELVAD
-550 RGDHG
+550 GARWNYRTEDGRCVPDTTASA

>member
-1 MSAPIDALTQ
+1 MSVPTAAIDESVCA
-11 TTDAQPLPVLGRDV
+11 PLPVLGEDV
-25 TVPLVTGGEVTY
+25 TVPLVTGGEVAY

-48 LQRVWDDVAAYA
+48 LRRVWDDVAAYA

-79 LFENSRRAVA
+79 LFENSRATVA
-89 EFLGCRED
+89 EFLGCRAD

-112 LAAVLPAGCEVF
+112 LAAALPADCQVF

-137 RDARVSYLNAPRTPG
+137 RDARVTYLNAPRTPAQ
-152 EAVATL
+152 AVETL

-163 ARDLKGPALVCV
+163 ARDPYGPALVCV

-186 PVRELAA
+186 PVGELAA
-193 VAHAHGAR
+193 AAHAHGAR
-201 VVLDAAQLA
+201 IVLDAAQLA

-244 ADWLRDSEP
+244 ADWLREAEP

-263 VARRS
+263 VARRT

-291 GVYAIASACKA
+291 GAYSIASACKA
-302 LTEAGFDRLVARER
+302 LKEAGFDTLVAREQR
-316 ELVARVREG
+316 LVAAVRAG
-325 LAEVPEVR
+325 LAGIPQVK

-348 SFVVDGWNSSHFA
+348 SFVVEGWNSSHFA

-381 LVRTLLGGDAG
+381 LVRTLLGSDPQEVGECGAPEAEPGERSLNAIRVSFGAG
-392 DPGSAARLTPVPA
+392 TPDEHIERFVRAVEELVREGAQWKYRTEDGRCVPD
-405 RGRSTRSGSA
+405 R
-415 SGPVRRTSTSSGSP
+415 
-429 GPSGNSSG
+429 G
-437 TAPAGTTAPRTAV
+437 TA
-450 ASPTAADARR
+450 
-460 SGVEAD
+460 
-466 RERRFQVVLGVG
+466 Q
-478 TERHVRVRGLDARD
+478 H
-492 LADAARDDVRQ
+492 
-503 VVVPGDPHHGDQIV
+503 
-517 GAGDGEDLADAF
+517 
-529 QRRDG
+529 
-534 LGDLGDPVDA
+534 
-544 GLDEHD
+544 
-550 RGDHG
+550 